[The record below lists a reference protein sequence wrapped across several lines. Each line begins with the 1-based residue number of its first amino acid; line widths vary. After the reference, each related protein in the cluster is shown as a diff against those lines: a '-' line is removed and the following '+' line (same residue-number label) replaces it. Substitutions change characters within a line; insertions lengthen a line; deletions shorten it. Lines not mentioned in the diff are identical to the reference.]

1 MALERS
7 LLKKCLQVN
16 LRTRTERMSTE
27 PKGKAAPGAAPK
39 KSKMMLVVILLL
51 VVVAGAGGFF
61 GWKYFK
67 SAKADTIAQDA
78 ASGHGEEE
86 SGDEEKPK
94 KGKKKKKKEN
104 EKEHG
109 DEGATINFEPFLVN
123 LADKEAS
130 RYVKT
135 SIRLLVANKESAE
148 TIAKGETLMPRMRD
162 TILTLLSTKTA
173 EEMTSNEGKEKLK
186 KEILE
191 KVNEYLPEEGAEEV
205 FFTDFVVQF

>member
-1 MALERS
+1 
-7 LLKKCLQVN
+7 
-16 LRTRTERMSTE
+16 MSTE
-27 PKGKAAPGAAPK
+27 PKDKTAAGAAPK
-39 KSKMMLVVILLL
+39 KSKMMLIIILLL

-67 SAKADTIAQDA
+67 AKADTTAHA
-78 ASGHGEEE
+78 APSGHEEEE
-86 SGDEEKPK
+86 SADEEKPK
-94 KGKKKKKKEN
+94 KSKKKKKKET
-104 EKEHG
+104 EHS
-109 DEGATINFEPFLVN
+109 EGATVNFEPFLVN

-135 SIRLLVANKESAE
+135 SIRLLVANKEAAE
-148 TIAKGETLMPRMRD
+148 SIAKGETLMPRMRD
-162 TILTLLSTKTA
+162 TILTLLSAKTA

-191 KVNEYLPEEGAEEV
+191 KVNEYLPEEGAEDV

>member
-1 MALERS
+1 
-7 LLKKCLQVN
+7 
-16 LRTRTERMSTE
+16 MSTE
-27 PKGKAAPGAAPK
+27 PKDKAAAGAAPK
-39 KSKMMLVVILLL
+39 KSKMMLIIILLL

-61 GWKYFK
+61 GWKHFK
-67 SAKADTIAQDA
+67 AKADATGQAA
-78 ASGHGEEE
+78 ASGHDEEE
-86 SGDEEKPK
+86 SSDDEKPK
-94 KGKKKKKKEN
+94 NGKKKKKKE
-104 EKEHG
+104 KEPAS
-109 DEGATINFEPFLVN
+109 EGATVNFEPFLVN

-135 SIRLLVANKESAE
+135 SIRLLVASKESAE

-186 KEILE
+186 EQILE
-191 KVNEYLPEEGAEEV
+191 KVNEYLPEEGAEDV

>member
-1 MALERS
+1 
-7 LLKKCLQVN
+7 
-16 LRTRTERMSTE
+16 MSTE
-27 PKGKAAPGAAPK
+27 SKDKAATGAAPK
-39 KSKMMLVVILLL
+39 KSKSKMMLIIILLL

-61 GWKYFK
+61 GWKHFN
-67 SAKADTIAQDA
+67 SAKADTTAHSA
-78 ASGHGEEE
+78 ASGHDEEE
-86 SGDEEKPK
+86 SGDEEKLK
-94 KGKKKKKKEN
+94 KGKKKKK

-109 DEGATINFEPFLVN
+109 DEGATVNFEPFLVN

>member
-1 MALERS
+1 
-7 LLKKCLQVN
+7 
-16 LRTRTERMSTE
+16 MSTE
-27 PKGKAAPGAAPK
+27 PKDKATAGAAPK
-39 KSKMMLVVILLL
+39 KSKMMLVIILLL

-67 SAKADTIAQDA
+67 SAKADTTGHAD
-78 ASGHGEEE
+78 ASGHGDEE
-86 SGDEEKPK
+86 SGDTEDRQK
-94 KGKKKKKKEN
+94 KAKKNKKKDN
-104 EKEHG
+104 VHG
-109 DEGATINFEPFLVN
+109 DGATISFEPFLVN

-148 TIAKGETLMPRMRD
+148 AVAKGETLMPRLRD

-173 EEMTSNEGKEKLK
+173 EEMTSNEGKERLK

-191 KVNEYLPEEGAEEV
+191 KVNEYLPEEGAQEV

>member
-1 MALERS
+1 
-7 LLKKCLQVN
+7 
-16 LRTRTERMSTE
+16 MSTE
-27 PKGKAAPGAAPK
+27 PKDKAAAGAAPK
-39 KSKMMLVVILLL
+39 KSKMMLIIILLL

-61 GWKYFK
+61 GWKHFK
-67 SAKADTIAQDA
+67 AKADMTAQA
-78 ASGHGEEE
+78 AGSGHEEEE
-86 SGDEEKPK
+86 SSDDEKPK
-94 KGKKKKKKEN
+94 RGKKKKKKE
-104 EKEHG
+104 KEHEG
-109 DEGATINFEPFLVN
+109 EGATVNFEPFLVN

-191 KVNEYLPEEGAEEV
+191 KVNEYLPEEGAEDV

>member
-1 MALERS
+1 
-7 LLKKCLQVN
+7 
-16 LRTRTERMSTE
+16 MSTE
-27 PKGKAAPGAAPK
+27 PKDKATTGAAPK
-39 KSKMMLVVILLL
+39 KSKMMLIVILLL

-67 SAKADTIAQDA
+67 AKADMTAQAA
-78 ASGHGEEE
+78 ASGHDQEE
-86 SGDEEKPK
+86 SSDEETPK
-94 KGKKKKKKEN
+94 KGKKKKK
-104 EKEHG
+104 EKEKG
-109 DEGATINFEPFLVN
+109 SEGATVNLEPFLVN

-130 RYVKT
+130 RYVKA
-135 SIRLLVANKESAE
+135 SIRLLVPSKEVAE

-191 KVNEYLPEEGAEEV
+191 KVNEYLPEGAEDV

>member
-1 MALERS
+1 
-7 LLKKCLQVN
+7 
-16 LRTRTERMSTE
+16 MSTE
-27 PKGKAAPGAAPK
+27 PKDKAAAGAAPK
-39 KSKMMLVVILLL
+39 KSKMMLIIILLL
-51 VVVAGAGGFF
+51 VVLAGVGGFF
-61 GWKYFK
+61 GWKHFK
-67 SAKADTIAQDA
+67 AKADTTAHA
-78 ASGHGEEE
+78 TPSGHDEEE
-86 SGDEEKPK
+86 SDAEETPK
-94 KGKKKKKKEN
+94 KGKKKKKKE
-104 EKEHG
+104 KEHG
-109 DEGATINFEPFLVN
+109 EEGATVNFEPFLVN

-191 KVNEYLPEEGAEEV
+191 KVNEYLPEEGAEDV

>member
-1 MALERS
+1 
-7 LLKKCLQVN
+7 
-16 LRTRTERMSTE
+16 MSTE
-27 PKGKAAPGAAPK
+27 PKDKAAAGAAPK
-39 KSKMMLVVILLL
+39 KSKMMLIIILLL
-51 VVVAGAGGFF
+51 VVVAGTGGFF
-61 GWKYFK
+61 GWKHFK
-67 SAKADTIAQDA
+67 AKADTTAHA
-78 ASGHGEEE
+78 TPSGHDEEE
-86 SGDEEKPK
+86 SSDDEKSK
-94 KGKKKKKKEN
+94 KGKKKKN

-109 DEGATINFEPFLVN
+109 SEGATVNFEPFLVN

-191 KVNEYLPEEGAEEV
+191 KVNEYLPEEGAEDV

>member
-1 MALERS
+1 
-7 LLKKCLQVN
+7 
-16 LRTRTERMSTE
+16 MSTE
-27 PKGKAAPGAAPK
+27 PKDKAAAGAAPK
-39 KSKMMLVVILLL
+39 KSKMMLIIILLL
-51 VVVAGAGGFF
+51 MVVAGAGGFF

-67 SAKADTIAQDA
+67 AKADTTEQAT
-78 ASGHGEEE
+78 ASGHDEEE
-86 SGDEEKPK
+86 SGDDEKPK

-104 EKEHG
+104 AKEHG
-109 DEGATINFEPFLVN
+109 GEGATVNFEPFLVN

-173 EEMTSNEGKEKLK
+173 EEMTSNEGKERLK

-191 KVNEYLPEEGAEEV
+191 KVNEYLPEEGAEDV

>member
-1 MALERS
+1 
-7 LLKKCLQVN
+7 
-16 LRTRTERMSTE
+16 MSTE
-27 PKGKAAPGAAPK
+27 PKDKAAAGAAPK
-39 KSKMMLVVILLL
+39 KSKMMLIIILLL

-67 SAKADTIAQDA
+67 AKADTTAHA
-78 ASGHGEEE
+78 NASGHGEEE
-86 SGDEEKPK
+86 SDDEEKPK
-94 KGKKKKKKEN
+94 KSKKKKKEK
-104 EKEHG
+104 EKGHE
-109 DEGATINFEPFLVN
+109 EGATVNFEPFLVN

-148 TIAKGETLMPRMRD
+148 SIAKGETLMPRMRD
-162 TILTLLSTKTA
+162 TILTLLSAKTA

-191 KVNEYLPEEGAEEV
+191 KVNEYLPEDGAEEV

>member
-1 MALERS
+1 
-7 LLKKCLQVN
+7 
-16 LRTRTERMSTE
+16 MSTE
-27 PKGKAAPGAAPK
+27 PKDKAAAGAAPK
-39 KSKMMLVVILLL
+39 KSKMMLIVILLL
-51 VVVAGAGGFF
+51 LVVAGAGGFF
-61 GWKYFK
+61 GWKHFK
-67 SAKADTIAQDA
+67 AKADTTAQTTA
-78 ASGHGEEE
+78 PGHDEEE
-86 SGDEEKPK
+86 SSDEEKPK
-94 KGKKKKKKEN
+94 KGKKKKKKE
-104 EKEHG
+104 KEHG
-109 DEGATINFEPFLVN
+109 EDGATVNFEPFLVN

-191 KVNEYLPEEGAEEV
+191 KVNEYLPEEGAEDV

>member
-1 MALERS
+1 
-7 LLKKCLQVN
+7 
-16 LRTRTERMSTE
+16 MSTE
-27 PKGKAAPGAAPK
+27 SKDKAATPK
-39 KSKMMLVVILLL
+39 KSKLMLIIILVL

-104 EKEHG
+104 EKEHE

-123 LADKEAS
+123 LADKEAI

-148 TIAKGETLMPRMRD
+148 TIAKGETLMPRLRD

>member
-1 MALERS
+1 
-7 LLKKCLQVN
+7 
-16 LRTRTERMSTE
+16 MSTE
-27 PKGKAAPGAAPK
+27 PKDKAAAGAAPK
-39 KSKMMLVVILLL
+39 KSKMMLIIILLL

-67 SAKADTIAQDA
+67 AKADTTAHA
-78 ASGHGEEE
+78 APSGHEEEE
-86 SGDEEKPK
+86 SDDEEKPK
-94 KGKKKKKKEN
+94 KSKKKKKEK
-104 EKEHG
+104 EKGHE
-109 DEGATINFEPFLVN
+109 EGATVNFEPFLVN

-148 TIAKGETLMPRMRD
+148 SIAKGETLMPRMRD
-162 TILTLLSTKTA
+162 TILTLLSAKTA

-191 KVNEYLPEEGAEEV
+191 KVNEYLPEDGAEDV

>member
-1 MALERS
+1 
-7 LLKKCLQVN
+7 
-16 LRTRTERMSTE
+16 MSTE
-27 PKGKAAPGAAPK
+27 PKDKAAAGAAPK
-39 KSKMMLVVILLL
+39 KSKMMLIVILLL
-51 VVVAGAGGFF
+51 LVVAGAGGFF
-61 GWKYFK
+61 GWKHFK
-67 SAKADTIAQDA
+67 AKADTTAQTT
-78 ASGHGEEE
+78 ASGHDEEE
-86 SGDEEKPK
+86 SSDEEKPK
-94 KGKKKKKKEN
+94 KGKKKKKKE
-104 EKEHG
+104 KEHG
-109 DEGATINFEPFLVN
+109 EDGATVNFEPFLVN
-123 LADKEAS
+123 LADKDAS

-191 KVNEYLPEEGAEEV
+191 KVNEYLPEEGAEDV

>member
-1 MALERS
+1 
-7 LLKKCLQVN
+7 
-16 LRTRTERMSTE
+16 MSTE
-27 PKGKAAPGAAPK
+27 PKDKATAGAAPK
-39 KSKMMLVVILLL
+39 KSKMMLIIILLL

-61 GWKYFK
+61 GWKHFK
-67 SAKADTIAQDA
+67 AKADTTRQAA
-78 ASGHGEEE
+78 ASGHDEEE

-94 KGKKKKKKEN
+94 KGKKKKKKE
-104 EKEHG
+104 KEHG
-109 DEGATINFEPFLVN
+109 EEGATVNFEPFLVN

-148 TIAKGETLMPRMRD
+148 SIAKGETLMPRMRD

-191 KVNEYLPEEGAEEV
+191 KVNEYLPEGAEDV

>member
-1 MALERS
+1 
-7 LLKKCLQVN
+7 
-16 LRTRTERMSTE
+16 MSTE
-27 PKGKAAPGAAPK
+27 PKDKAAAGAAPK
-39 KSKMMLVVILLL
+39 KSKMMLIIILLL

-67 SAKADTIAQDA
+67 AKADTTAHA
-78 ASGHGEEE
+78 NPSGHEEEE
-86 SGDEEKPK
+86 SDDEEKPK
-94 KGKKKKKKEN
+94 KSKKKKKEK
-104 EKEHG
+104 EKGHG
-109 DEGATINFEPFLVN
+109 EGATVNFEPFLVN

-148 TIAKGETLMPRMRD
+148 SIAKGETLMPRMRD

-191 KVNEYLPEEGAEEV
+191 K
-205 FFTDFVVQF
+205 

>member
-1 MALERS
+1 
-7 LLKKCLQVN
+7 
-16 LRTRTERMSTE
+16 MSTE
-27 PKGKAAPGAAPK
+27 SKDKAATGAVPK
-39 KSKMMLVVILLL
+39 RSKLMLITILLL
-51 VVVAGAGGFF
+51 VVLAGAGGFF

-67 SAKADTIAQDA
+67 SAKADTTVHAA
-78 ASGHGEEE
+78 ASGHDEEE
-86 SGDEEKPK
+86 SEDEEKPK
-94 KGKKKKKKEN
+94 KGKKKKKA
-104 EKEHG
+104 EKEPG
-109 DEGATINFEPFLVN
+109 DEGATVNFEPFLVN

-148 TIAKGETLMPRMRD
+148 TITKGETLIPRLRD

-186 KEILE
+186 KQIIE
-191 KVNEYLPEEGAEEV
+191 KVNEYLPKEGAEEV

>member
-1 MALERS
+1 
-7 LLKKCLQVN
+7 
-16 LRTRTERMSTE
+16 MSTE
-27 PKGKAAPGAAPK
+27 PKDKAAAGAAPK
-39 KSKMMLVVILLL
+39 KSKMMLIIILLL

-67 SAKADTIAQDA
+67 AKADMTAQAA
-78 ASGHGEEE
+78 ASGHDQEE
-86 SGDEEKPK
+86 SSDEEKPK
-94 KGKKKKKKEN
+94 KGKKKKK
-104 EKEHG
+104 EKEKG
-109 DEGATINFEPFLVN
+109 GEGATVNLEPFLVN

-135 SIRLLVANKESAE
+135 SIRLLVPSKEAAE

-191 KVNEYLPEEGAEEV
+191 KVNEYLPEGAEDV

>member
-1 MALERS
+1 
-7 LLKKCLQVN
+7 
-16 LRTRTERMSTE
+16 MSTE
-27 PKGKAAPGAAPK
+27 TKDKAAAGAAPK
-39 KSKMMLVVILLL
+39 KSKMMLIIILLLL
-51 VVVAGAGGFF
+51 VVVGAGGFF
-61 GWKYFK
+61 GWKHFK
-67 SAKADTIAQDA
+67 AKADTTAQTA
-78 ASGHGEEE
+78 ASGHDEEE
-86 SGDEEKPK
+86 SSDEEKPK
-94 KGKKKKKKEN
+94 KGKKKKKKE
-104 EKEHG
+104 KEHG
-109 DEGATINFEPFLVN
+109 EDGATVNFEPFLVN

-191 KVNEYLPEEGAEEV
+191 KVNEYLPEDGAHDV

>member
-1 MALERS
+1 
-7 LLKKCLQVN
+7 
-16 LRTRTERMSTE
+16 MSTE
-27 PKGKAAPGAAPK
+27 PKDKAAAGGAPK
-39 KSKMMLVVILLL
+39 KSKMMLIIILLL
-51 VVVAGAGGFF
+51 VAIAGAGGFF
-61 GWKYFK
+61 GWKHFK
-67 SAKADTIAQDA
+67 AKADTTAHADP
-78 ASGHGEEE
+78 SGHDEEE
-86 SGDEEKPK
+86 SDDEEKPK
-94 KGKKKKKKEN
+94 KGKKKKK
-104 EKEHG
+104 EKDHAK
-109 DEGATINFEPFLVN
+109 EGATVNFEPFLVN

-148 TIAKGETLMPRMRD
+148 TIAKGETIMPRMRD

-191 KVNEYLPEEGAEEV
+191 KVNEYLPEEGAEDV

>member
-1 MALERS
+1 
-7 LLKKCLQVN
+7 
-16 LRTRTERMSTE
+16 MSTE
-27 PKGKAAPGAAPK
+27 AKNKPATGAAPK
-39 KSKMMLVVILLL
+39 KSKMMLIVILLL

-67 SAKADTIAQDA
+67 SAKADTTAQA
-78 ASGHGEEE
+78 ASSGHDDEE
-86 SGDEEKPK
+86 SGDEERPK
-94 KGKKKKKKEN
+94 KGKKKNKKAL
-104 EKEHG
+104 EKEPG
-109 DEGATINFEPFLVN
+109 GGATVNFEPFLAN

-130 RYVKT
+130 RYVKA

-148 TIAKGETLMPRMRD
+148 TIAKGETLMPRLRD
-162 TILTLLSTKTA
+162 TILTLLSAKTA
-173 EEMTSNEGKEKLK
+173 EEITSNDGKEKLK

>member
-1 MALERS
+1 
-7 LLKKCLQVN
+7 
-16 LRTRTERMSTE
+16 MSTE
-27 PKGKAAPGAAPK
+27 PKDKAAAGAAPK
-39 KSKMMLVVILLL
+39 KSKMMLIVILLL

-61 GWKYFK
+61 GWKHFK
-67 SAKADTIAQDA
+67 AKADTTEQAT
-78 ASGHGEEE
+78 ASGHDEEE
-86 SGDEEKPK
+86 SSDDEKPK
-94 KGKKKKKKEN
+94 KGKKKKKKETQ
-104 EKEHG
+104 KEHG
-109 DEGATINFEPFLVN
+109 AEGATVNFEPFLVN

-191 KVNEYLPEEGAEEV
+191 KVNEYLPEEGAEDV

>member
-1 MALERS
+1 
-7 LLKKCLQVN
+7 
-16 LRTRTERMSTE
+16 MSTE
-27 PKGKAAPGAAPK
+27 PKDKAAAGAAPK
-39 KSKMMLVVILLL
+39 KSKMMLIVMLLL
-51 VVVAGAGGFF
+51 LVVAGAGGFF
-61 GWKYFK
+61 GWKHFK
-67 SAKADTIAQDA
+67 AKADTTAQTTA
-78 ASGHGEEE
+78 PGHDEEE
-86 SGDEEKPK
+86 SSDEEKPK
-94 KGKKKKKKEN
+94 KGKKKKKKE
-104 EKEHG
+104 KEHG
-109 DEGATINFEPFLVN
+109 EDGATVNFEPFLVN

-191 KVNEYLPEEGAEEV
+191 KVNEYLPEEGAEDV

>member
-1 MALERS
+1 
-7 LLKKCLQVN
+7 
-16 LRTRTERMSTE
+16 MSTE
-27 PKGKAAPGAAPK
+27 AKEKVATVAAPK
-39 KSKMMLVVILLL
+39 KSKMMLIIIILL

-61 GWKYFK
+61 GWKHFT
-67 SAKADTIAQDA
+67 SAKADTTAHAA
-78 ASGHGEEE
+78 ASGHDEDE

-94 KGKKKKKKEN
+94 KGNKKKKK

-191 KVNEYLPEEGAEEV
+191 KVNEYLPDEGAEEV

>member
-1 MALERS
+1 
-7 LLKKCLQVN
+7 
-16 LRTRTERMSTE
+16 MSTE
-27 PKGKAAPGAAPK
+27 PKDKAAAGAAPK
-39 KSKMMLVVILLL
+39 KSKMMLIIILLL
-51 VVVAGAGGFF
+51 MVVAGAGGFF
-61 GWKYFK
+61 GWKHFK
-67 SAKADTIAQDA
+67 AKADTTGQAA
-78 ASGHGEEE
+78 ASGHDEEE
-86 SGDEEKPK
+86 SSDDEKPK
-94 KGKKKKKKEN
+94 KGKKKKKKE
-104 EKEHG
+104 KEPG
-109 DEGATINFEPFLVN
+109 SEGATVNFEPFLVN

-191 KVNEYLPEEGAEEV
+191 KVNEYLPEEGAEDV

>member
-1 MALERS
+1 
-7 LLKKCLQVN
+7 
-16 LRTRTERMSTE
+16 MSTE
-27 PKGKAAPGAAPK
+27 PKDKAAAGAAPK
-39 KSKMMLVVILLL
+39 KSKMMLIIILLL
-51 VVVAGAGGFF
+51 VVIAGAGGFF
-61 GWKYFK
+61 GWKHFK
-67 SAKADTIAQDA
+67 AKADTTAHADP
-78 ASGHGEEE
+78 SGHDEEE
-86 SGDEEKPK
+86 SDDEEKPK
-94 KGKKKKKKEN
+94 KGKKKKK
-104 EKEHG
+104 EKDHAK
-109 DEGATINFEPFLVN
+109 EGATVNFEPFLVN

-148 TIAKGETLMPRMRD
+148 TIAKGETIMPRMRD

-191 KVNEYLPEEGAEEV
+191 KVNEYLPEEGAEDV

>member
-1 MALERS
+1 
-7 LLKKCLQVN
+7 
-16 LRTRTERMSTE
+16 MSTE
-27 PKGKAAPGAAPK
+27 PKDKAAAGAAPK
-39 KSKMMLVVILLL
+39 KSKMMLIIILLL

-61 GWKYFK
+61 GWKHFK
-67 SAKADTIAQDA
+67 AKADTTAQA
-78 ASGHGEEE
+78 AGSGHDEE
-86 SGDEEKPK
+86 SSDDEKPK
-94 KGKKKKKKEN
+94 KGKKKKKKE
-104 EKEHG
+104 KEH
-109 DEGATINFEPFLVN
+109 EGEGVTVNFEPFLVN

-191 KVNEYLPEEGAEEV
+191 KVNEYLPEEGAEDV